1 MNANA
6 TTAKITANRFVVA
19 FALIAAVGAA
29 QAGNLVDID
38 VLDRHN
44 GSTLP
49 EYFHRGQ
56 QYVPGIAGN
65 EFSVVLRNRSNER
78 VMAVLSVDGVNAIS
92 GQTAA
97 AQQAGY
103 VLNPYET
110 VTIDGWRK
118 STRHTAAFYFTELP
132 DSYAARTGRP
142 NNVGV
147 IGVAVFREKDYPQ
160 IPRWSEGRR
169 YGQSDA
175 PVWDKSAPA
184 PYSRDRDQELAERQ
198 AESGRADEYRSAVPA
213 PAAPSS
219 SAGSS
224 GLAKRSQPT
233 ESLGTGHGRP
243 EFNPVEYTQFTKRS
257 SRPDEVVS
265 VYYDSWNNLAAAG
278 IVPRGYSYRSRPQAF
293 PNSGFVPD
301 PY

>member
-1 MNANA
+1 MNTIA
-6 TTAKITANRFVVA
+6 TRFAAA
-19 FALIAAVGAA
+19 FALIASVGAV

-38 VLDRHN
+38 IIDRHN
-44 GSTLP
+44 GGALP
-49 EYFHRGQ
+49 EFSHRGQ
-56 QYVPGIAGN
+56 QYVPGSAGN
-65 EFSVVLRNRSNER
+65 EFSVVLRNRSGER

-97 AQQAGY
+97 TSQSGY

-118 STRHTAAFYFTELP
+118 SMQHTAAFYFTDLP

-142 NNVGV
+142 DNVGV
-147 IGVAVFREKDYPQ
+147 IGVAVFREKNYPS
-160 IPRWSEGRR
+160 IPRWNEGRR
-169 YGQSDA
+169 YGQAEA

-184 PYSRDRDQELAERQ
+184 GSAER
-198 AESGRADEYRSAVPA
+198 AIPA
-213 PAAPSS
+213 PAPSA
-219 SAGSS
+219 SAGTA
-224 GLAKRSQPT
+224 AKRAQPS

-243 EFNPVEYTQFTKRS
+243 EFNPVQYTQFEKRS
-257 SRPDEVVS
+257 ARPDEVVNL
-265 VYYDSWNNLAAAG
+265 YYDSWRNLAAAG
-278 IVPRGYSYRSRPQAF
+278 IVPRNHYAGRSRPQAF

>member
-1 MNANA
+1 MNAIA
-6 TTAKITANRFVVA
+6 TVTATAISKRIA
-19 FALIAAVGAA
+19 IALALIAAAGAV

-38 VLDRHN
+38 IVDRH
-44 GSTLP
+44 GAGTLP

-56 QYVPGIAGN
+56 QYVPGVAGN
-65 EFSVVLRNRSNER
+65 EFSVVLSNRSGER
-78 VMAVLSVDGVNAIS
+78 VMAVLSVDGVNAVS

-97 AQQAGY
+97 AQQSGY

-118 STRHTAAFYFTELP
+118 SMQHSAAFYFTDLP
-132 DSYAARTGRP
+132 DSYAGRTGRP

-147 IGVAVFREKDYPQ
+147 IGVAVFREKNYPN

-169 YGQSDA
+169 YGYNDA
-175 PVWDKSAPA
+175 PVWDKSAP
-184 PYSRDRDQELAERQ
+184 SSSAER
-198 AESGRADEYRSAVPA
+198 SRSEPA
-213 PAAPSS
+213 PAAPS
-219 SAGSS
+219 AGSS
-224 GLAKRSQPT
+224 ADSMAAKRAMPG

-243 EFNPVEYTQFTKRS
+243 EWNPVQQTQFVKRS
-257 SRPDEVVS
+257 SRPDEIVS
-265 VYYDSWNNLAAAG
+265 IYYDSWNNLAAAG
-278 IVPRGYSYRSRPQAF
+278 IVPRGYAGRGRPQAF